1 MPYKKSF
8 YPASWFA
15 CTLLIGLSGCQTL
28 RVPRLPNVPT
38 IPISPVIT
46 TTGVGN
52 NTPNSVTTHF
62 SITGKIGVKTPKQS
76 GSAFYAWAQD
86 GDRFAIDLTGALGI
100 GQTHIEG
107 IPGKVSLNSAKTGL
121 LEAETPE
128 ELLTRATGWLA
139 PISYLPSWIE
149 GRAVERNST
158 STRDAQNRLA
168 TLNEGG
174 WDVTFSYDNQPSSKT
189 PIRLVMNQLSPTDTT
204 QSNRVILT
212 IQHQETTGD
221 SAVSDAKK

>member
-1 MPYKKSF
+1 MSYKKSF

-28 RVPRLPNVPT
+28 RVPTLPSIPT
-38 IPISPVIT
+38 TPLSPVAM
-46 TTGVGN
+46 TTGGEN
-52 NTPNSVTTHF
+52 NASSSATTHF

-149 GRAVERNST
+149 GRAAEPNST
-158 STRDAQNRLA
+158 STKDAQNRLA

-174 WDVTFSYDNQPSSKT
+174 WDVTFSYNDQSTSKT
-189 PIRLVMNQLSPTDTT
+189 PIRLVMNQVSPTDTA

-221 SAVSDAKK
+221 SAASDAKK